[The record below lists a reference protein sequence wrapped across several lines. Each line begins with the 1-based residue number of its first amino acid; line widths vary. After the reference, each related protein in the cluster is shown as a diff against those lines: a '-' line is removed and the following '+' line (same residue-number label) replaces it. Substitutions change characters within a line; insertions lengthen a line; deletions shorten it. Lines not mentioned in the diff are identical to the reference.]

1 MKPCRRYSTALASFS
16 VFVLLG
22 ILIVQPP
29 SSYTEPVPAVSEI
42 VKEADI
48 CNRRLDDDVLILGF
62 FLQSPQYN
70 TLAEPDENIHNGK
83 HHTLMKA
90 DEIALQIQH
99 HVDSCVPE
107 YLRKALAP
115 ELLDNRLRI
124 QDMKFYQVGGAEYIV
139 TGIGILV
146 GALRYTVR

>member
-1 MKPCRRYSTALASFS
+1 
-16 VFVLLG
+16 VLFL
-22 ILIVQPP
+22 
-29 SSYTEPVPAVSEI
+29 
-42 VKEADI
+42 
-48 CNRRLDDDVLILGF
+48 RF

-70 TLAEPDENIHNGK
+70 TLAEPDENINNGK

-124 QDMKFYQVGGAEYIV
+124 QDMKFYQVGGTEYIV

-146 GALRYTVR
+146 GALRCTVRLTTSCSHALLKLDYPDDGPRAQGRS